1 MKQLMRKCF
10 KTPGLSSAFF
20 MIALFIVA
28 GIINPSFLSLDNLQL
43 CINGSVM
50 YMLLAIGIAFV
61 LMTGEIDVSIGSILG
76 LSAAFMAT
84 CVRDGVSLWIAIP
97 CTLAIGAISGLLNGY
112 GVAKLHVSSIIM
124 TLGTMGILR
133 GTVYI
138 YTKGKWVENL
148 PDYFKRYTQASVL
161 GFVNVFL
168 LVTIVI
174 TLGIHFYMTKTKKG
188 RYLAAIG
195 DNINGAN
202 LIGIPVA
209 RTQIFAFVI
218 SGVFA
223 SLAGIIFVSK
233 VGFVPPTA
241 GSGYEMKAIAACV
254 IGGISLSGGVGSMIG
269 AFFGAIIMSSIG
281 RILVFLKFPSEWDN
295 TITGILLIVIV
306 VVDSLFRRHSAEK
319 ARKERLSARTLNE
332 EREA

>member
-1 MKQLMRKCF
+1 MKDVVLKLF
-10 KTPGLSSAFF
+10 KMKELSAAFF
-20 MIALFIVA
+20 MIILFAVS
-28 GIINPSFLSLDNLQL
+28 GVINPALLSPDNLQL
-43 CINGSVM
+43 CLNGSVM

-61 LMTGEIDVSIGSILG
+61 LMTGEIDVSIGATLG
-76 LSAAFMAT
+76 LSAAFVGS

-97 CTLAIGAISGLLNGY
+97 CTLVIGAIVGLVNGY

-124 TLGTMGILR
+124 TLGTMGIIR
-133 GTVYI
+133 GIIYI

-148 PDYFKRYTQASVL
+148 PDYFTGFSQAKI
-161 GFVNVFL
+161 FMIVNVFL
-168 LVTIVI
+168 LITLVI
-174 TLGIHFYMTKTKKG
+174 TLGVHFYMTKTKKG

-209 RTQIFAFVI
+209 RTQIIAFVL
-218 SGVFA
+218 SGIFA

>member
-1 MKQLMRKCF
+1 MKDIVKKILNTKE
-10 KTPGLSSAFF
+10 LSSAFF
-20 MIALFIVA
+20 MVILFALA
-28 GIINPSFLSLDNLQL
+28 GIVNPSFLALDNLQL

-61 LMTGEIDVSIGSILG
+61 LMTGEIDVSIGSTLG
-76 LSAAFMAT
+76 LSAAFIAT

-97 CTLAIGAISGLLNGY
+97 CTLAIGAVIGLINGY

-124 TLGTMGILR
+124 TLGTMGVIR
-133 GTVYI
+133 GMIYI

-148 PDYFKRYTQASVL
+148 PDYFAKLSQLSVFKFL
-161 GFVNVFL
+161 NVFL
-168 LVTIVI
+168 LVTLAI
-174 TLGIHFYMTKTKKG
+174 TLAIHFYMEKTRKG

-195 DNINGAN
+195 DNIGGAT

-209 RTQIFAFVI
+209 KTQIMAFVMCGI
-218 SGVFA
+218 FA
-223 SLAGIIFVSK
+223 SLAGIVFVSK

-269 AFFGAIIMSSIG
+269 AFFGAIIMSSIS
-281 RILVFLKFPSEWDN
+281 RILVFLKLPSEWDN

-306 VVDSLFRRHSAEK
+306 VADALIRRHSAEK
-319 ARKERLSARTLNE
+319 ARKDRLSARALSEGE
-332 EREA
+332 EV